1 MQQEGER
8 NNKREATWKSKKLT
22 SDEVI
27 SEERVNQC
35 EEFKQGEMCKEL

>member
-8 NNKREATWKSKKLT
+8 KNKREATGKSKKLT